1 VSVQVHQSALQ
12 KTLID
17 CRNARDHAVETW
29 NNIAD
34 ACGQRLSDADRKV
47 VKNVFD
53 TTSLD
58 RYITKEIN
66 THANSE
72 FSTQM
77 LTIKPL
83 SQTLDSFVGA
93 FERNVAPLLVNMQLV
108 WGMVYYTIKVLSIW
122 NSYHFGSLTIFT
134 HSFQLNHPKS

>member
-1 VSVQVHQSALQ
+1 MSVQVHQSALQ

-47 VKNVFD
+47 VKNVVD

-93 FERNVAPLLVNMQLV
+93 FERNVAPNLVSMKLV

-122 NSYHFGSLTIFT
+122 NPYHFGSLTIFT